1 MNPTY
6 LLKPGLVAA
15 ALLIFASSCSEKY
28 LNLSPPTTIPVGQY
42 FKSQADITAALNG
55 AYGGLRG
62 YYSSFFVMAE
72 VPTDNTESNP
82 RADSFIGD
90 FDRYSWVVTNGSI
103 TSSWSSSY
111 AIIARCN
118 ILIEKS
124 EAVQMDAT
132 LKARYQAEAKF
143 LRALMYFNLVRFF
156 GDVPIVLTEIKTET
170 EAYTY
175 GRESVT
181 KVYLQIEKDLLE
193 AATVLPVSYTGA
205 DVGRATKGAAQAL
218 LGKAY
223 LTNKQFDKAIVA
235 LKEVI
240 TPNRYRLLPVYDD
253 VFRANNGNNAEIVFS
268 VQYTRTGNKEGSNF
282 SIDFAPTGAGSDIV
296 TGGNPAAVNQGTLDL
311 FNAFETGD
319 LRKNVSI
326 QRFTG
331 GDNPYYTR
339 KFLDQPPTANESDN
353 DWPVIRYADVLLMYA
368 EALNETGNTPDAL
381 VSLNQVR
388 SRAGL
393 SARISLAQDA
403 FRLAIE
409 QERRVELNFE
419 GHRWFDLVRTG
430 RLVPVM
436 TAYTAKY
443 RTSGGYLVGNYQFAA
458 NKALYPVPFRERSL
472 NPNLTQNP
480 GY

>member
-1 MNPTY
+1 MKLTY
-6 LLKPGLVAA
+6 LLKPILLAAVLLVT
-15 ALLIFASSCSEKY
+15 ASGCSENY
-28 LNLSPPTTIPVGQY
+28 LNLSPPTTIPVAEY
-42 FKSQADITAALNG
+42 FKTQSDINAALNG

-62 YYSSFFVMAE
+62 YYGTFYVMAE
-72 VPTDNTESNP
+72 VPTDNTESNS

-90 FDRYSWVVTNGSI
+90 FDRYSWVVNNGTISDR
-103 TSSWSSSY
+103 WSSSY
-111 AIIARCN
+111 DIISRCN

-124 EAVQMDAT
+124 EAVTMDAA

-156 GDVPIVLTEIKTET
+156 GDVPIVLTEIKTEA

-175 GRESVT
+175 NREPVT
-181 KVYLQIEKDLLE
+181 KVYAQIEKDLLE
-193 AATVLPVSYTGA
+193 AATVLPVSYTGT

-218 LGKAY
+218 LGSMY
-223 LTNKQFDKAIVA
+223 LTSKQFDKAVTK
-235 LKEVI
+235 LNEVI
-240 TPNRYRLLPVYDD
+240 SANTYKLLPVYED

-296 TGGNPAAVNQGTLDL
+296 TGGNPASLNQGTLDL
-311 FNAFETGD
+311 FNAFEPGD

-326 QRFTG
+326 QQFTG
-331 GDNPYYTR
+331 GNMPYYTR

-353 DWPVIRYADVLLMYA
+353 DWPVIRYSDVLLMYA
-368 EALNETGNTPDAL
+368 EALNETGNTTDAL
-381 VSLNQVR
+381 TPLNQVR

-393 SARISLAQDA
+393 PAKTDLSQAD
-403 FRLAIE
+403 FRLAVE
-409 QERRVELNFE
+409 QERRVELCFE
-419 GHRWFDLVRTG
+419 GHRWFDLIRTG
-430 RLVPVM
+430 RLVPVI
-436 TAYTAKY
+436 TAYIAKY
-443 RTSGGYLVGNYQFAA
+443 RTSGGYQVGNYQFNA
-458 NKALYPVPFRERSL
+458 NKALYPIPFRETSL

>member
-1 MNPTY
+1 M
-6 LLKPGLVAA
+6 
-15 ALLIFASSCSEKY
+15 LLIFASSCSEDY

-42 FKSQADITAALNG
+42 FKSQSDITAALNG

-62 YYSSFFVMAE
+62 YYGSFFAMAE

-90 FDRYSWVVTNGSI
+90 FDRYSWVVTNGTI
-103 TSSWSSSY
+103 TGSWSSSY
-111 AIIARCN
+111 AIISRCN

-124 EAVQMDAT
+124 EAIQMDAA

-156 GDVPIVLTEIKTET
+156 GDVPIVLTEINTEP

-175 GRESVT
+175 NREPVT
-181 KVYLQIEKDLLE
+181 KVYEQIEKDLLE
-193 AATVLPVSYTGA
+193 AANVLPASYTGA
-205 DVGRATKGAAQAL
+205 NIGRATSGAAHAL

-223 LTNKQFDKAIVA
+223 LTNKQFDKAA
-235 LKEVI
+235 ATLNKVI
-240 TPNRYRLLPVYDD
+240 TSQTYRLLPVYDD

-296 TGGNPAAVNQGTLDL
+296 TGGNPGAVNQGTLDL
-311 FNAFETGD
+311 FNAFEAGD
-319 LRKNVSI
+319 TRKNVSI

-339 KFLDQPPTANESDN
+339 KFLDQPPTTNESDN

-368 EALNETGNTPDAL
+368 EALNETGNTTDAL

-393 SARISLAQDA
+393 AAKAGLSQEA
-403 FRLAIE
+403 FRLAVE
-409 QERRVELNFE
+409 QERRVELSFE
-419 GHRWFDLVRTG
+419 AHRWFDLVRTG

-436 TAYTAKY
+436 TAYVAKY
-443 RTSGGYLVGNYQFAA
+443 RTAGGYLVGNYQFAA
-458 NKALYPVPFRERSL
+458 NKALYPIPFRERSL